1 MGEQKIGAAT
11 RKNHEGMPSSPVAV
25 EQSVIVSKIL
35 KTRYSEMKSLLGCRT
50 VCFNAGGIYT
60 VSQKKTRHQTLGH
73 NSTNYYAIFKNFSLD
88 DSAVNLQQIHV

>member
-11 RKNHEGMPSSPVAV
+11 RRNHEGMPSSPVAV

-60 VSQKKTRHQTLGH
+60 VSQKKQDTKLL
-73 NSTNYYAIFKNFSLD
+73 AITPLTIMRFSK
-88 DSAVNLQQIHV
+88 IFH